1 MIIPGRTV
9 LSRQIV
15 CGILSSKHQRQPC
28 GIDLSL
34 KRVLGWKSAGV
45 VDFDNVYRKT
55 SATAEIPFQKKL
67 HQHVPSVS
75 QNEDSQESLHLAPGA
90 YLIEFNETV
99 DTPLDVMGQLFVR
112 SSLFR
117 SGALVSAGV
126 MDAGYQG
133 AIGELTILLYQTY
146 VTSLS
151 HHKGAL
157 LQVVNPFGLTMYKN
171 AKLAQFVFHELKD
184 KVCIVMLFLSS
195 RVGLP
200 VSCDIMSDV
209 LSQVDGY
216 SGVYQHKKEM

>member
-15 CGILSSKHQRQPC
+15 CGILSSKHQMQPC

-55 SATAEIPFQKKL
+55 SATAEIPFHIATL
-67 HQHVPSVS
+67 S
-75 QNEDSQESLHLAPGA
+75 QSQSLESLHLDPGA

-99 DTPLDVMGQLFVR
+99 DTPLDAMGQLFVR

-117 SGALVSAGV
+117 SGALVNAGV

-133 AIGELTILLYQTY
+133 AIGELIILLYQTIR
-146 VTSLS
+146 
-151 HHKGAL
+151 
-157 LQVVNPFGLTMYKN
+157 
-171 AKLAQFVFHELKD
+171 LK
-184 KVCIVMLFLSS
+184 KFI
-195 RVGLP
+195 
-200 VSCDIMSDV
+200 
-209 LSQVDGY
+209 
-216 SGVYQHKKEM
+216 

>member
-15 CGILSSKHQRQPC
+15 CGILSSKHQMQPC

-55 SATAEIPFQKKL
+55 SATAEVPFQKL
-67 HQHVPSVS
+67 HIPAFEHASLQS
-75 QNEDSQESLHLAPGA
+75 QSEESLHLDPGA

-99 DTPLDVMGQLFVR
+99 DTPLDAMGQLFVR

-117 SGALVSAGV
+117 SGALVNAGV

-133 AIGELTILLYQTY
+133 AIGKLIILLYQTMRLREFI
-146 VTSLS
+146 T
-151 HHKGAL
+151 KG
-157 LQVVNPFGLTMYKN
+157 PCYK
-171 AKLAQFVFHELKD
+171 
-184 KVCIVMLFLSS
+184 S
-195 RVGLP
+195 
-200 VSCDIMSDV
+200 
-209 LSQVDGY
+209 
-216 SGVYQHKKEM
+216 

>member
-15 CGILSSKHQRQPC
+15 CGILSSKHQMQPC

-55 SATAEIPFQKKL
+55 SATAEIPF
-67 HQHVPSVS
+67 HIS
-75 QNEDSQESLHLAPGA
+75 QSQSLESLHLDPGA

-99 DTPLDVMGQLFVR
+99 DTPLDTMGQLFVR

-117 SGALVSAGV
+117 SGALVNAGV

-133 AIGELTILLYQTY
+133 AIGELIIPLYQIIRLRGFIT
-146 VTSLS
+146 
-151 HHKGAL
+151 
-157 LQVVNPFGLTMYKN
+157 
-171 AKLAQFVFHELKD
+171 
-184 KVCIVMLFLSS
+184 
-195 RVGLP
+195 
-200 VSCDIMSDV
+200 
-209 LSQVDGY
+209 
-216 SGVYQHKKEM
+216 KEPCYRL